1 MDSELYLQSLDEELR
16 AAFDKLAAV
25 FAELEP
31 LIENFLEAIREI
43 LEKIRAAC
51 AEALALILPALTEFY
66 EDLQRAEVYT
76 RLRAWHV
83 PHWIALP
90 AARYWPRRWL
100 PDRLS
105 YLFDNVEQK
114 D

>member
-1 MDSELYLQSLDEELR
+1 METELYLQTLSDKDR
-16 AAFDKLAAV
+16 DAFTQLAAV

-31 LIENFLEAIREI
+31 LVENFLEAVRE
-43 LEKIRAAC
+43 LWERIRAALR
-51 AEALALILPALTEFY
+51 EALAPILEAAARLY

-83 PHWIALP
+83 PHWL
-90 AARYWPRRWL
+90 AAPVSRYWPRRWL

-105 YLFDNVEQK
+105 YLFDKIEQK
-114 D
+114 S

>member
-1 MDSELYLQSLDEELR
+1 MDTDLYLQSLDEESR
-16 AAFDKLAAV
+16 AALEKLAAV
-25 FAELEP
+25 FVELEP
-31 LIENFLEAIREI
+31 LVENFLEAIREFW
-43 LEKIRAAC
+43 EKIRAAC
-51 AEALALILPALTEFY
+51 VEALAVILPTLTKIY

-90 AARYWPRRWL
+90 VSAYWPRRWL

-105 YLFDNVEQK
+105 YLFDKIAQK
-114 D
+114 S